1 MTIIIMTIER
11 ETYCSINYVIKQI
24 KQYLELA
31 TDKCTICSIFWVLK
45 IFLFFYYFKVE
56 NYDSDSQLFN
66 IRECYLNTLNA

>member
-45 IFLFFYYFKVE
+45 IFFYFF
-56 NYDSDSQLFN
+56 
-66 IRECYLNTLNA
+66 ITLKSKTMIQIANFSIFVNVI